1 MSKDDFQPPERHRVY
16 EREEG
21 FSMTILSALGAVLAV
36 VCLAGIAAVSGWVML
51 ALEHPI
57 PSQATSQR
65 CNICG
70 VVEQV
75 REVEQLAT
83 GAGFSS
89 GMGLGSASSGG
100 RPANVESLVV
110 LLAAIGGA
118 SRGGLPSRTY
128 EVSVRLRDGTVR
140 VLRDN
145 IAPPWKTGDQ
155 VKVIRGRIEAV
166 S

>member
-1 MSKDDFQPPERHRVY
+1 VY

-57 PSQATSQR
+57 PAQATSQR

-70 VVEQV
+70 VVEHV
-75 REVEQLAT
+75 REVEQLAQ

-89 GMGLGSASSGG
+89 GMGLGSTSSGG
-100 RPANVESLVV
+100 RPASVESLVV

-118 SRGGLPSRTY
+118 SRGGLMAPPRTY
-128 EVSVRLRDGTVR
+128 EVSVRLRDGSVR
-140 VLRDN
+140 VLRDS
-145 IAPPWKTGDQ
+145 IAPPWKAGDQ